1 MNNQDYQNLSI
12 EKIYRSRDIQE
23 WLSQFDEDEK
33 ELALLMLS
41 KLKFVSRDTYA
52 SWLQTEIVKLI
63 PNIKYALYSVRKLE
77 EDENKKFLHMQTF

>member
-1 MNNQDYQNLSI
+1 
-12 EKIYRSRDIQE
+12 
-23 WLSQFDEDEK
+23 
-33 ELALLMLS
+33 MLS

-77 EDENKKFLHMQTF
+77 EDENKKFLPYWNDLGEISKDQLPHRVVKILFTH